1 MQQPGVE
8 SAAESGHES
17 QLLLERSDLAAN
29 LTANLTTLIGGG
41 VSPRQGAGEMKDEV
55 RRLRPPPPPP
65 PPLPHIYTLPPAS
78 PPSESPLPSPAS
90 ILRALTTQ
98 VCRSRPLSATS
109 VATLSARKEDGEL
122 QARP

>member
-8 SAAESGHES
+8 SAAESDHES
-17 QLLLERSDLAAN
+17 QLVLERSDLAAN

-41 VSPRQGAGEMKDEV
+41 VSPRHGAGEMKGEV
-55 RRLRPPPPPP
+55 RRLRLP
-65 PPLPHIYTLPPAS
+65 PPLPHLHTLPPAS
-78 PPSESPLPSPAS
+78 PPSESPSPSPAS

-109 VATLSARKEDGEL
+109 AATLSARKEDGEL